1 MKTILKLNSHYVS
14 DFIKDEADYEG
25 RNKYSLDLQIEES
38 TGAVRLVEDA
48 PNETMWVS

>member
-25 RNKYSLDLQIEES
+25 RGRVDI
-38 TGAVRLVEDA
+38 
-48 PNETMWVS
+48 